1 MNIVIEKN
9 VMVAMRDGVH
19 LAADVYR
26 PVEEGQHPVLLMR
39 LPYNKDLPRRL
50 AAVVRTAFRG
60 AQQGYVEVIYDC
72 RGMVG
77 YGGEVDPQSDHANE
91 GLDTIPRI

>member
-39 LPYNKDLPRRL
+39 LRYNKDLPGRL
-50 AAVVRTAFRG
+50 AAFVSTAFRA
-60 AQQGYVEVIYDC
+60 AQQGYGVVLQDC
-72 RGMVG
+72 RGRFASVWADVAG
-77 YGGEVDPQSDHANE
+77 AK
-91 GLDTIPRI
+91 LWRWTK